1 MEIQKLFMNFVKKKK
16 KEKRNEHLVERCLS
30 RAAFIFFPS
39 MISKSI

>member
-1 MEIQKLFMNFVKKKK
+1 MEIQKLFMNFVKKKR
-16 KEKRNEHLVERCLS
+16 RNEHLVEQCLS